1 MQISSE
7 LQNYNSEDE
16 LSLEEKVDETVVN
29 NNSNENQDEA
39 ELVTAEKIQAETTV
53 KGTQVTSSPR
63 GVVYNKIDNQ
73 FYTIASMAAGMLVV
87 VAAYAALVLI

>member
-7 LQNYNSEDE
+7 LQNNNSEDE
-16 LSLEEKVDETVVN
+16 LSLDEKFDEAVVN

-53 KGTQVTSSPR
+53 KGT
-63 GVVYNKIDNQ
+63 
-73 FYTIASMAAGMLVV
+73 
-87 VAAYAALVLI
+87 